1 MEKLNLKFFLAFLFF
16 SILYFN
22 VLGTTQIDSLKTLL
36 IQKKGEEKFKVLEQ
50 LANYY
55 INNNLDSSS
64 YFLLQL
70 KELAS
75 KNNNIRYEAIACSSI
90 GLNHFYN
97 GKYFEAEDC
106 VKQAIELQ
114 KQIGD
119 TTNLADSYNVLA
131 GIYGVSGQYSKSTK
145 ILFDAI
151 KIYEAQ
157 NDLTGIVKAYNNL
170 GYLFMKLE
178 NYEKAQE
185 YYEKALLIIDKNNID
200 YNRGFLYSNLGICHK
215 EFGENEAA
223 LKNYRLALSQYK
235 KNSTQN
241 AIPILYQSIGNLY
254 AFRLNNPDSAFF
266 YIEKGIELAQ
276 KYDTNSLIELYLSLG
291 ELSDKQNNL
300 QKSIDAYNKSLN
312 TAVSNDDLNG
322 QMQAHL
328 HLSDANKTLNH
339 FSTALD
345 HYEKYTILKDS
356 INDKETKTEI
366 SRLNEKYEND
376 KNKLLVEQLTIKQ
389 QHSRL
394 VQIALITGIILLIV
408 VLVFILYGLVQ
419 RKKRNRMEKSILEN
433 EVRFKNKELASHALM
448 MMQKNRM
455 LQTLYDSINE
465 AAKAK
470 TDELPRIL
478 NALKMQIKS
487 SIKSEKDWELFKLY
501 FEQINKSFFKK
512 LKEINPDL
520 TQHDIRLA
528 ALIKLRFNIKEAASV
543 LNLSPNSIKGA
554 RSRLRSKLG
563 LANSD
568 DLSRFIGQIE

>member
-75 KNNNIRYEAIACSSI
+75 KNNNIRYEAIACSSM

>member
-75 KNNNIRYEAIACSSI
+75 KNNNIRYEAIACSSM

-131 GIYGVSGQYSKSTK
+131 GIYGVSGQYWKSTK

-291 ELSDKQNNL
+291 ELYDKQNNL

>member
-1 MEKLNLKFFLAFLFF
+1 MEKTNLRFLVAFLFF
-16 SILYFN
+16 SFAYFN
-22 VLGTTQIDSLKTLL
+22 IWGATQVDSLKTLL
-36 IQKKGEEKFKVLEQ
+36 IQKKGEAKFEILEQ
-50 LANYY
+50 LADYY
-55 INNNLDSSS
+55 INNNLDSSV
-64 YFLLQL
+64 YFLSQL
-70 KELAS
+70 KELAA
-75 KNNNIRYEAIACSSI
+75 KNNNIRYEAIACSSM
-90 GLNHFYN
+90 GLTHFYR

-106 VKQAIELQ
+106 VKQAIEFQ

-145 ILFDAI
+145 ILFEAI
-151 KIYEAQ
+151 KIYETQ

-178 NYEKAQE
+178 NYKKAQE
-185 YYEKALLIIDKNNID
+185 YYEKALLIIDENGIN
-200 YNRGFLYSNLGICHK
+200 YNKGFLYSNLGICHK

-223 LKNYRLALSQYK
+223 LKNYRLALNFYK

-291 ELSDKQNNL
+291 ELFERQNSL

-312 TAVSNDDLNG
+312 TAVSNDDLSG
-322 QMQAHL
+322 QMEAHL
-328 HLSDANKTLNH
+328 HLSDANKALKYFATALNH
-339 FSTALD
+339 
-345 HYEKYTILKDS
+345 YENYTILKDS
-356 INDKETKTEI
+356 INTKETKTQI

-376 KNKLLVEQLTIKQ
+376 KNKLLIEQLTIQQ
-389 QHSRL
+389 QHDRL
-394 VQIALITGIILLIV
+394 VQIALITGIVLLIV
-408 VLVFILYGLVQ
+408 ALLFILYGLVQ
-419 RKKRNRMEKSILEN
+419 RKKRTQMEKSILEN
-433 EVRFKNKELASHALM
+433 EVQFKNKELASHALM
-448 MMQKNRM
+448 MMQKNKM
-455 LQTLYDSINE
+455 LQTLYDSIKE

-470 TDELPRIL
+470 ANELPRIL
-478 NALKMQIKS
+478 NLLKMQIKS

-501 FEQINKSFFKK
+501 FEQINKSFFEK
-512 LKEINPDL
+512 LKEINPEL
-520 TQHDIRLA
+520 TQNDIRLA

-554 RSRLRSKLG
+554 RSRLRNKLR
-563 LANSD
+563 LESSD
-568 DLSRFIGQIE
+568 DLSRVIEKIE

>member
-1 MEKLNLKFFLAFLFF
+1 MEKTNLRFLVAFLFF
-16 SILYFN
+16 SFLYLN
-22 VLGTTQIDSLKTLL
+22 VWGSTQIDSLKTLL

-50 LANYY
+50 LADYY

-70 KELAS
+70 KELAT
-75 KNNNIRYEAIACSSI
+75 KNNNIRYEAIACSSM

-106 VKQAIELQ
+106 AKQAIELQ

-131 GIYGVSGQYSKSTK
+131 GIYGVSGQYKKSTK
-145 ILFDAI
+145 ILFEAI

-178 NYEKAQE
+178 NYKKAKE
-185 YYEKALLIIDKNNID
+185 YYEKALLIIDKNGIN
-200 YNRGFLYSNLGICHK
+200 YNKGFLYSNLGICNK
-215 EFGENEAA
+215 EFGRNEAA
-223 LKNYRLALSQYK
+223 LKNYRLALKQYT
-235 KNSTQN
+235 KNSTLN

-266 YIEKGIELAQ
+266 YIEKGIKLAQ
-276 KYDTNSLIELYLSLG
+276 KYDTKSLIELYLSLG
-291 ELSDKQNNL
+291 ELYSRQNNL
-300 QKSIDAYNKSLN
+300 QKSIDAYNKSLKV
-312 TAVSNDDLNG
+312 AVSNDDLNG

-328 HLSDANKTLNH
+328 HLSEANKALNH

-389 QHSRL
+389 QHNRL
-394 VQIALITGIILLIV
+394 VQIILIAGIVLLVVALA
-408 VLVFILYGLVQ
+408 FILYGLVQ
-419 RKKRNRMEKSILEN
+419 RKKRNRMEKNILEN
-433 EVRFKNKELASHALM
+433 EVRYKNKELASHALM
-448 MMQKNRM
+448 MMQKNKM
-455 LQTLYDSINE
+455 LQTLYESIDE

-470 TDELPRIL
+470 PDELPRIL

-512 LKEINPDL
+512 LKEINPGL
-520 TQHDIRLA
+520 TQNDIRLA

-563 LANSD
+563 LTSSD

>member
-1 MEKLNLKFFLAFLFF
+1 MEKTNLRIFAAFLFF
-16 SILYFN
+16 SFLHLNILGSTR
-22 VLGTTQIDSLKTLL
+22 VDSLKTLL
-36 IQKKGEEKFKVLEQ
+36 VQKKGEAQFEILEQ
-50 LANYY
+50 LADYY
-55 INNNLDSSS
+55 INNNLDSSFF
-64 YFLLQL
+64 FLSQL
-70 KELAS
+70 KTLAT
-75 KNNNIRYEAIACSSI
+75 KTNNKKYQAIACSSI
-90 GLNHFYN
+90 GLNHFYR
-97 GKYFEAEDC
+97 GKYFDAEDC
-106 VKQAIELQ
+106 VKQAIDLQ

-178 NYEKAQE
+178 NYEKAKE
-185 YYEKALLIIDKNNID
+185 YYEKALIILDKNNIG

-215 EFGENEAA
+215 EFGENDAA
-223 LKNYRLALSQYK
+223 LKNYRLALSEYK

-241 AIPILYQSIGNLY
+241 AIPLLFQSMGILY
-254 AFRLNNPDSAFF
+254 AFSFNNPDSAFF
-266 YIEKGIELAQ
+266 YFEKGIELAQ
-276 KYDTNSLIELYLSLG
+276 EYDTNSLVELYRSLG
-291 ELSDKQNNL
+291 KLYSKQNNL
-300 QKSIDAYNKSLN
+300 PQSIDAYKKSLEAAIN
-312 TAVSNDDLNG
+312 NDDLNG

-328 HLSDANKTLNH
+328 HLSEANKTLNH
-339 FSTALD
+339 FSTALN

-356 INDKETKTEI
+356 INNKETKKEI
-366 SRLNEKYEND
+366 AHLNEKYENN
-376 KNKLLVEQLTIKQ
+376 KNKLLVKQLTIKQ
-389 QHSRL
+389 EHNRV
-394 VQIALITGIILLIV
+394 VQIALISGIILLIIT
-408 VLVFILYGLVQ
+408 LAFILYGLVE
-419 RKKRNRMEKSILEN
+419 RKKRNRMEKSILKS
-433 EVRFKNKELASHALM
+433 EVQFKNKELASHALM

-455 LQTLYDSINE
+455 LQTLYDSISE
-465 AAKAK
+465 AAKAN

-478 NALKMQIKS
+478 NSLKMQIKS
-487 SIKSEKDWELFKLY
+487 SFKSDKDWELFKLY

-554 RSRLRSKLG
+554 RSRLRGKLG
-563 LANSD
+563 LAGSD
-568 DLSRFIGQIE
+568 DLSRFIEQIE